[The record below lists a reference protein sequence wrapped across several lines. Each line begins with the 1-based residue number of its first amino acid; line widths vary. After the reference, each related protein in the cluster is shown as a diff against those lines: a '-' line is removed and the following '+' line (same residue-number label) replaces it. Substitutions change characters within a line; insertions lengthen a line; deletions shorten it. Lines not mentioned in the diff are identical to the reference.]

1 MYLLAACHLYHG
13 EDDRCVGSGLLLQEL
28 DEGLGY
34 GRVDLGRVSLVAGVS
49 SAPATHTHTWV
60 DDDDYWLAI

>member
-1 MYLLAACHLYHG
+1 MYLLAACHLDHG
-13 EDDRCVGSGLLLQEL
+13 EDDRGVRSGLLLQEL

-49 SAPATHTHTWV
+49 SAPATHKRV
-60 DDDDYWLAI
+60 DGDDYYWLAI